1 MLKIIRDNIY
11 KSIIVDE
18 QIYLDLINTKEFQ
31 RLRRIK
37 QLSSTEFVFP
47 TATHTR
53 FNHCVGTF
61 YVVDRFVSS
70 EGLKNILKDDE
81 KKLLKIAG
89 LLHDIG
95 HGPFSHNFESISTK
109 AHELYT
115 VDIIKGNT
123 QINKVLKNYSIDIE
137 SVCSLVMGKHA
148 NQIMNSIIS
157 SQIDADRF
165 DYMMRDAF
173 NVGVPYSNFDIDY
186 ILSNMY
192 VKDNRIVFS
201 IKAIHAIE
209 DYFVGRYHM
218 YEQVYRHKTSLGFKY
233 TTMFWLERIRDLV
246 KENYNFKNSHSVEF
260 LKELINNEEIS
271 VEKFQLLDDHKLTNI
286 MSEMISE
293 EDEILSDLSDRL
305 INRRFHK
312 VSFKLSKKEFAELK
326 FKSTLDTK
334 YYFKVM
340 PYKEVAI
347 YSDLPKND
355 PKSVVFVE
363 NGKLSTLS
371 EKSRIIN
378 SSINRKNSIK
388 EVYIY
393 A

>member
-11 KSIIVDE
+11 KSIIIDE

-61 YVVDRFVSS
+61 YVVGRFVDS
-70 EGLKNILKDDE
+70 EGLKDVLSVEE
-81 KKLLKIAG
+81 KKLLKVAG

-95 HGPFSHNFESISTK
+95 HGPFSHNFEIISTK

-123 QINKVLKNYSIDIE
+123 QINNILTKHNIDLDA
-137 SVCSLVMGKHA
+137 VCSLIMGKHK
-148 NQIMNSIIS
+148 NPIMNSIIS

-233 TTMFWLERIRDLV
+233 TTMFWIERIRDLV
-246 KENYNFKNSHSVEF
+246 KEGFNFKNAHSIEF
-260 LKELINNEEIS
+260 LKEIINNENIS
-271 VEKFQLLDDHKLTNI
+271 VEKFQLLDDYKLTNI
-286 MSEMISE
+286 MSEMINE
-293 EDEILSDLSDRL
+293 DDEILSDLSDRL
-305 INRRFHK
+305 INRRCHK
-312 VSFKLSKKEFAELK
+312 VSFKLTKKEFEALK
-326 FKSTLDTK
+326 SKSDLNSK

-340 PYKEVAI
+340 QYKEVAI

-363 NGKLSTLS
+363 DGKLSTLS